1 MLKLHETPE
10 IDFFSADTSLI
21 LDLPFVSGG
30 ISAGFPSPADDY
42 LEDTIDLN
50 KEIIKNPSS
59 TFYGRVKGVS
69 MIDIGIFPNDILV
82 IDKSLELHNNDIV
95 ISYIEGEFTLKRIR
109 KDKTGVWLIPES
121 SHYKPIQITEDMQFL
136 VWGVVTYVIKSMRR

>member
-1 MLKLHETPE
+1 MIQLHDSAE
-10 IDFFSADTSLI
+10 IEFFSADTSII

-50 KEIIKNPSS
+50 REIIKNPSS

-69 MIDIGIFPNDILV
+69 MVDAGIFPKDILV
-82 IDKSLELHNNDIV
+82 IDKSLESKNEDIV
-95 ISYIEGEFTLKRIR
+95 ICYIEGEFTLKRIR
-109 KDKTGVWLIPES
+109 KDKTGIWLIPES
-121 SHYKPIQITEDMQFL
+121 SHYKPIQITEDMEFL
-136 VWGVVTYVIKSMRR
+136 IWGVVTHVIKSMRR

>member
-1 MLKLHETPE
+1 MIQLHDSKE
-10 IDFFSADTSLI
+10 IEFFSADTSII
-21 LDLPFVSGG
+21 LDLPFIKNG

-69 MIDIGIFPNDILV
+69 MVDAGIYPNDILV
-82 IDKSLELHNNDIV
+82 VDKSLEPRNNDIV

-109 KDKTGVWLIPES
+109 KDKTGVWLVPENK
-121 SHYKPIQITEDMQFL
+121 YYQPIQITEDMEFL
-136 VWGVVTYVIKSMRR
+136 IWGVVTHIIKSMR

>member
-1 MLKLHETPE
+1 MIPLGNTLE

-69 MIDIGIFPNDILV
+69 MVDAGIFPKDILV
-82 IDKSLELHNNDIV
+82 IDKSLEPKNEDIV
-95 ISYIEGEFTLKRIR
+95 ICYIDGEFTLKRIR
-109 KDKTGVWLIPES
+109 KDKTGIWLIPES
-121 SHYKPIQITEDMQFL
+121 SHYKPIQITDDMDFL
-136 VWGVVTYVIKSMRR
+136 IWGVVTHVIKSMRR